1 MSLKEY
7 HEGPPS
13 CAGFKCPQGT
23 HCVLRE
29 SFCAEPPCKLLRSCI
44 KNKGAVFNNCNNTFS
59 KTFKHFIVIF
69 FSQKCKF
76 GLENVV
82 LLVANQNMNA
92 FYEDL
97 RTIVQIHHANTLQI
111 ASLKRVKFFL
121 ESFEFLQF
129 LVRN

>member
-44 KNKGAVFNNCNNTFS
+44 KNKGTTFNNCNTYYRLSILYKYFFTEMQIWFGKCRTLGCQSEYECFLRRPENNCS
-59 KTFKHFIVIF
+59 NPPCKHTPDCIIEKGKIF
-69 FSQKCKF
+69 
-76 GLENVV
+76 
-82 LLVANQNMNA
+82 
-92 FYEDL
+92 
-97 RTIVQIHHANTLQI
+97 
-111 ASLKRVKFFL
+111 
-121 ESFEFLQF
+121 
-129 LVRN
+129 